1 MPARP
6 ELAANA
12 RPPKLAAKAPRFGFR
27 LGLIALLALSA
38 TAQAG
43 SADAYS
49 VKAAYL
55 YNFAKFVEWPGQ
67 AGDPGTPLVIAVFG
81 NDAFGAVVKQT
92 VQGETVNGR
101 AISVRSVSRTE
112 DLRPCHILFFG
123 SSNKNRL
130 EEMLRAAQ
138 GAGILTVGETDEFVQ
153 LGGVIGFVAEG
164 NKIRFEIN
172 LGAARRNRLTISAR
186 LLKVAKEVQE

>member
-1 MPARP
+1 VALLNRGSR
-6 ELAANA
+6 LAANA
-12 RPPKLAAKAPRFGFR
+12 RRLGFGLGLVALAAV
-27 LGLIALLALSA
+27 SA
-38 TAQAG
+38 KAQAG
-43 SADAYS
+43 SADEYG
-49 VKAAYL
+49 VRAAYL

-81 NDAFGAVVKQT
+81 KDAFGAALKQT

-101 AISVRSVSRTE
+101 AISVRPVSRIE
-112 DLRPCHILFFG
+112 DLRPCHILYFG

-130 EEMLRAAQ
+130 AEVLRATE
-138 GAGILTVGETDEFVQ
+138 GAGILTVGETDEFIR
-153 LGGVIGFVAEG
+153 LGGVIAFVAEG

-186 LLKVAKEVQE
+186 LLRVAKGVRE